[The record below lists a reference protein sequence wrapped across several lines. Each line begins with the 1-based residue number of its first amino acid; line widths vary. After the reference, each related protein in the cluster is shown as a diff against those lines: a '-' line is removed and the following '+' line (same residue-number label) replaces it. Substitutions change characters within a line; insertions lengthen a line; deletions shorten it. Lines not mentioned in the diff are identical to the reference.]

1 MNIEKLKNYNQKLLA
16 ILVTIIVLIA
26 IVGFIFITYFAI
38 DEISRSNKYKNQE
51 DGILSDEKIEELQEE
66 NKRKQ
71 LISYDIPRLID
82 TLNLIYIIP
91 VSHKTLKSAEFIAD
105 EEVLGLMD
113 FSGSIKTD
121 RRYSS
126 QYYGDFNN
134 LLIYDLKENNT
145 KKLFTERVNFGN
157 IKAEYFDD
165 DILIL
170 LEVSN
175 QDTYKDGVV
184 NLMDFKSL
192 FIYSLKEKELRKIH
206 QKNMDVS
213 QVQFVENSK
222 DLLIKFGV
230 DQNGDGKYDE
240 YSEPSIIKKYKFK
253 KDELTNIVDENID
266 KELQQ
271 KLEGTKK

>member
-16 ILVTIIVLIA
+16 ILGTIIVLIA

>member
-16 ILVTIIVLIA
+16 ILGTTIALIA
-26 IVGFIFITYFAI
+26 VVGFVFITYFAI
-38 DEISRSNKYKNQE
+38 DEITRSNRYKNQE
-51 DGILSDEKIEELQEE
+51 DGILSEEKIKELQEE
-66 NKRKQ
+66 SKRKQ

-82 TLNLIYIIP
+82 TLNLIYVIP
-91 VSHKTLKSAEFIAD
+91 VSHKTLKSAEFIDD

-113 FSGSIKTD
+113 FSGSVKSD

-134 LLIYDLKENNT
+134 LLIYEFKENST
-145 KKLFTERVNFGN
+145 KKLFADRVNFGN
-157 IKAEYFDD
+157 IEVQYFED
-165 DILIL
+165 DILIV
-170 LEVSN
+170 LEASN

-184 NLMDFKSL
+184 NLMDLKSL
-192 FIYSLKEKELRKIH
+192 FIYSFKQKELKKIH
-206 QKNMDVS
+206 HKNMDVS
-213 QVQFVENSK
+213 QIKFVGNNK

-240 YSEPSIIKKYKFK
+240 YSEPSVIKKYNFH

-266 KELQQ
+266 IDLQQ
-271 KLEGTKK
+271 KLEGTNK

>member
-1 MNIEKLKNYNQKLLA
+1 MNIERLKNYNQKLLA
-16 ILVTIIVLIA
+16 ILGTTIVLIV
-26 IVGFIFITYFAI
+26 IVGFILITHFAI
-38 DEISRSNKYKNQE
+38 DEISRSNRYRNQE
-51 DGILSDEKIEELQEE
+51 DGILSDEKIEKLQEE

-91 VSHKTLKSAEFIAD
+91 VSHKTLKSAEFIDD
-105 EEVLGLMD
+105 EEALGLMD
-113 FSGSIKTD
+113 FRGSIKSE

-134 LLIYDLKENNT
+134 LLIYDFKENNT
-145 KKLFTERVNFGN
+145 KKLFADRVNFGN
-157 IKAEYFDD
+157 IKAEYFRD

-184 NLMDFKSL
+184 NLMDLKSL
-192 FIYSLKEKELRKIH
+192 FIYSFKEKELRKIH

-240 YSEPSIIKKYKFK
+240 YFEPSIIKKYNFM